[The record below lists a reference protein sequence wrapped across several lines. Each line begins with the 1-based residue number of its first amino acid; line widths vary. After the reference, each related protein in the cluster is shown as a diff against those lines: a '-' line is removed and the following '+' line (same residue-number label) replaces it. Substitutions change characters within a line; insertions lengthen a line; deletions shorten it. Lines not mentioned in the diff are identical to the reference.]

1 MSTHQGT
8 LFATPNRV
16 KCIVGMSFKEEYQCA
31 QKITNDY
38 LCKNIGIHFY
48 VILSFPMIAI
58 TLTKVAMN

>member
-1 MSTHQGT
+1 
-8 LFATPNRV
+8 
-16 KCIVGMSFKEEYQCA
+16 MSFKEEYQCA